1 MPDLLKKS
9 KNNIRKK
16 HNCNEAVNDMNN
28 MFFTL
33 FVKTKGNISPDIK
46 FNYDFMPIFSEEGI
60 PCVEKK
66 LKKKRENNYKEN
78 YQFLKLVLNLYY

>member
-1 MPDLLKKS
+1 
-9 KNNIRKK
+9 
-16 HNCNEAVNDMNN
+16 MNN

-66 LKKKRENNYKEN
+66 
-78 YQFLKLVLNLYY
+78 